1 MATIEIRRSHSMTVE
16 ELKKKVDEMSGSL
29 EAKYAVKG
37 TWQSEGVMILAGS
50 GMAGGV
56 KGRIVLDASTVA
68 IDIDLPLL
76 LRAMKGS
83 IETSVTRKLDKALGN
98 AG

>member
-1 MATIEIRRSHSMTVE
+1 
-16 ELKKKVDEMSGSL
+16 MSGSL

-37 TWQSEGVMILAGS
+37 TWQSDTVMLLAGS
-50 GMAGGV
+50 GMASGV
-56 KGRIVLDASTVA
+56 KGKIVLEPTTVS

-83 IETSVTRKLDKALGN
+83 IESSVARKLDKTLGN
-98 AG
+98 PG